1 MQFLQLHKSWTVGT
15 NCFEWVCGLWI
26 QAGCGCSLKLQWDCD
41 RVCIPLEKALS
52 NDFQWALINP
62 DTASASGSWTISL
75 QIHGRTIMRFQIF
88 QHRIAL
94 KDEGVMKTPDTNV
107 FISTDCLVEK
117 LTFNHRSLNWISELL
132 LSSIMKYTYSRC
144 CENSMIT
151 VGCLVDYF
159 YEWPIMSSNLV
170 LQKVAPHTFHGCR
183 HDLPPVRV
191 LQSNDLYNIPIPQ

>member
-1 MQFLQLHKSWTVGT
+1 MQFLRFHKSWTVGT
-15 NCFEWVCGLWI
+15 NCFEGVCGLWI

-41 RVCIPLEKALS
+41 RVCIPSEKAPS

-75 QIHGRTIMRFQIF
+75 QIHGRTIMRFEIF

-107 FISTDCLVEK
+107 SISTNCLIEK

-132 LSSIMKYTYSRC
+132 LSSIMKNTYSRC

-151 VGCLVDYF
+151 VGYVWLNTSMNGLSYLLTLS
-159 YEWPIMSSNLV
+159 Y
-170 LQKVAPHTFHGCR
+170 
-183 HDLPPVRV
+183 
-191 LQSNDLYNIPIPQ
+191 